1 MPISRKKACT
11 NCRSSKAGCDRAL
24 PACHRCVEKQLRC
37 MYDGR
42 KRDRFSPLARPL
54 LPRVAKSHIQGSAA
68 NSSDTSENPAIGGPR
83 PPAQST
89 AAFPIEWWGSDEF
102 GNSIDSTAEK
112 GASNSL
118 IRLEPPIGA
127 SACSITGTPSRF
139 SLDET
144 LTAPALGIPG
154 LSYSTPDSQL
164 SSVTQRSDSRK
175 LRQRY
180 PLRDCLLGVAV
191 LGQLCSYPK
200 MMIEGLQL
208 PPFIKA
214 PCHQNE
220 ELAPGCVTAGRHQ
233 CFPKRLDACAGLVQ
247 MYYSRTDENVDAIW
261 SMIYAEVAKLASEV
275 RMDPELEQLTTLQ
288 CPVPNAEE
296 KLEIM
301 QCLTIFLLL
310 QADDPQSY
318 EANDIDFLL
327 TVAIDTYYDLA
338 LTQEWRF
345 ELPNVRPLYREWI
358 FRETMRRLM
367 IIYGIFD
374 LLLEGIV
381 GTDKTGCKGGSGLS
395 NASLPCTRDMW
406 EASTV
411 RTWVACYQR
420 YISSRQSG
428 VMLLTRHIM
437 ELRLTD
443 PFAIPLGDSPISE
456 MVHWCKGMDT
466 LGNLIW
472 MVLPLQQYRI
482 RDDTRAIW

>member
-1 MPISRKKACT
+1 
-11 NCRSSKAGCDRAL
+11 
-24 PACHRCVEKQLRC
+24 
-37 MYDGR
+37 MY
-42 KRDRFSPLARPL
+42 S
-54 LPRVAKSHIQGSAA
+54 
-68 NSSDTSENPAIGGPR
+68 
-83 PPAQST
+83 
-89 AAFPIEWWGSDEF
+89 
-102 GNSIDSTAEK
+102 
-112 GASNSL
+112 
-118 IRLEPPIGA
+118 
-127 SACSITGTPSRF
+127 
-139 SLDET
+139 
-144 LTAPALGIPG
+144 
-154 LSYSTPDSQL
+154 
-164 SSVTQRSDSRK
+164 
-175 LRQRY
+175 
-180 PLRDCLLGVAV
+180 
-191 LGQLCSYPK
+191 
-200 MMIEGLQL
+200 
-208 PPFIKA
+208 
-214 PCHQNE
+214 
-220 ELAPGCVTAGRHQ
+220 
-233 CFPKRLDACAGLVQ
+233 
-247 MYYSRTDENVDAIW
+247 SRTDENVDAIW

-288 CPVPNAEE
+288 CPVSNAEE

-327 TVAIDTYYDLA
+327 TAAIDTYYDLA

-367 IIYGIFD
+367 IIYSIFD

-395 NASLPCTRDMW
+395 NASLPCTRDLW

-420 YISSRQSG
+420 YISSRQGG

-482 RDDTRAIW
+482 RDDTRGIW